1 MTRARSSP
9 GLDKP
14 STIHRAPEPARGA
27 GHAAT
32 PPLSVSRIHLST
44 SDPDELSPALARL
57 CPGVALRPLKA
68 AAFRGELG
76 VATVGPVS
84 FVTTDWAL
92 GGRLDAAT
100 LQDRYA
106 LGLAGEGSRDTEVEV
121 RSQRLSM
128 THGKRAILFVPER
141 PVKIQM
147 PAGGKGRS
155 LTVLRSALEAHFAML
170 TGHAPREAIL
180 FEPDLDLTGGGGA
193 TLQGIVRSLREEL
206 ERPAPSPFVRPRF
219 CEVLLTALVT
229 IPRHADSPLL
239 ELAPPRVAPAVVR
252 RAEEYIAMH
261 AGEAITLADVVAA
274 AGAPARS
281 LQAAFRAARGVTPMG
296 FLKIRR
302 LELARHMLLAAL
314 PETTVADVAGAM
326 GFRSAGRFSVDYRK
340 HFRESPSETLAR
352 RPPAERRRGGAR

>member
-1 MTRARSSP
+1 MTRARSNP
-9 GLDKP
+9 GFDQAP
-14 STIHRAPEPARGA
+14 PIHRDPAPARGA
-27 GHAAT
+27 GHPAA
-32 PPLSVSRIHLST
+32 PPVAISRIHLST
-44 SDPDELSPALARL
+44 SDPDEMSPALARL
-57 CPGVALRPLKA
+57 CPGVALRPLKG
-68 AAFRGELG
+68 AAFRCELR

-92 GGRLDAAT
+92 GGRIDAAA
-100 LQDRYA
+100 LQDRYV
-106 LGLAGEGSRDTEVEV
+106 LGLAGEGSSDVEVDV

-128 THGKRAILFVPER
+128 AHGKRAILLVPGW
-141 PVKIQM
+141 PVKIQIQ
-147 PAGGKGRS
+147 AGGKGRS
-155 LTVLRSALEAHFAML
+155 LTVLRSSLEAHLAML

-193 TLQGIVRSLREEL
+193 TLQGIVRSLRDEL

-219 CEVLLTALVT
+219 CDVLLTALVT
-229 IPRHADSPLL
+229 IPRHAGSHLL

-326 GFRSAGRFSVDYRK
+326 GFHSAGRFSVDYRK

-352 RPPAERRRGGAR
+352 RRPTGRRRGGVR

>member
-1 MTRARSSP
+1 M
-9 GLDKP
+9 
-14 STIHRAPEPARGA
+14 
-27 GHAAT
+27 
-32 PPLSVSRIHLST
+32 
-44 SDPDELSPALARL
+44 SPALARL
-57 CPGVALRPLKA
+57 CPGVALRPLKGS
-68 AAFRGELG
+68 AFRCEIGI
-76 VATVGPVS
+76 ATVGPVS
-84 FVTTDWAL
+84 FVTTDWTL
-92 GGRLDAAT
+92 GGRMDAAT
-100 LQDRYA
+100 LHDRYA

-121 RSQRLSM
+121 RRQRLSM
-128 THGKRAILFVPER
+128 AHGKRAILLVPEW
-141 PVKIQM
+141 PVKIQI
-147 PAGGKGRS
+147 PAGGSGRS

-193 TLQGIVRSLREEL
+193 TLQGIVRLLREEL
-206 ERPAPSPFVRPRF
+206 ERPALSPFVRSQF
-219 CEVLLTALVT
+219 CDVLLTALVT
-229 IPRHADSPLL
+229 IPRHAGSHLL

-261 AGEAITLADVVAA
+261 AGEAVTLADVAAA

-302 LELARHMLLAAL
+302 LELARQMLLAAL

-340 HFRESPSETLAR
+340 HFRESPSETLSRR
-352 RPPAERRRGGAR
+352 RPTGRRRGGAR